1 MRLHDILFE
10 YDENSANSKKIIN
23 NLKKLGYTAIGSGID
38 ATVWAKD
45 AGSVIKILMPHEVSR
60 AETDAVFLAFY
71 DFCAA
76 HKTSPFLPKFVSI
89 GGLDHALF
97 ELDGIAYRQIS
108 MEKLEPITNG
118 SFMEQMV
125 WGLSDLAT
133 VPFMKWH
140 DAKGQLA
147 DPKFWE
153 HFEGTA
159 REGDIVQGLSNPAV
173 EKMYAALFAIM
184 QQLWQF
190 GRSRGMGWDLH
201 TENVM
206 CRGNTPVI
214 TDPFTGG

>member
-10 YDENSANSKKIIN
+10 YDENSANSKKIIA
-23 NLKKLGYTAIGSGID
+23 NLKKLGYTAVGSGID

-45 AGSVIKILMPHEVSR
+45 EGSVIKILMPHEVSR
-60 AETDAVFLAFY
+60 AETDAAFLTFY
-71 DFCAA
+71 DFCTA
-76 HKTSPFLPKFVSI
+76 HKTSPFVPKFVSI
-89 GGLDHALF
+89 GGADHAVFTLNNV
-97 ELDGIAYRQIS
+97 DYRQIS
-108 MEKLEPITNG
+108 MEKLAPIPNG

-153 HFEGTA
+153 HFEGSG
-159 REGDIVQGLSNPAV
+159 REGDIMQGLSTPGT

-190 GRSRGMGWDLH
+190 GKSRRMGWDLH

-214 TDPFTGG
+214 TDPFTG